1 MQGAAQ
7 KSWLEGASSRGLTLR
22 GLRRLHEK
30 VQMEVAERQS
40 LACRLRVL
48 FRTGE
53 SIEDAWPASLRE
65 YARKT
70 YRALVAGRFTR
81 FTRGD
86 EGKTVEVKSGAVTV
100 GGIKRHVDWGE
111 SAHPDCRGKIKKV
124 ETRVKGN
131 VTLED
136 GSCFENC
143 AILSIDELSTSALVS
158 AWIKDA
164 AVTGDDRLAD
174 RPECDLAPDFVLN
187 PKQIKILW
195 PMSAFQIIPRSVGA
209 NQSGGRASAKILCLA
224 CVARPI

>member
-53 SIEDAWPASLRE
+53 SIEDAWPASLRVCAQNVPRSGGGPVHE
-65 YARKT
+65 IH
-70 YRALVAGRFTR
+70 AGR
-81 FTRGD
+81 RGQD
-86 EGKTVEVKSGAVTV
+86 GRGKSGAVTV

-143 AILSIDELSTSALVS
+143 AILSINELSTSALVS

-174 RPECDLAPDFVLN
+174 RPECDLAPDF
-187 PKQIKILW
+187 
-195 PMSAFQIIPRSVGA
+195 AFTR
-209 NQSGGRASAKILCLA
+209 N
-224 CVARPI
+224 

>member
-30 VQMEVAERQS
+30 IEMEVAERQS
-40 LACRLRVL
+40 LASRLRVL

-53 SIEDAWPASLRE
+53 SIEDTWPASLRE

-70 YRALVAGRFTR
+70 YRARVAGRFTR

-86 EGKTVEVKSGAVTV
+86 EGKTVEVKNGAVTV

-111 SAHPDCRGKIKKV
+111 AAHPDCRGKIKKV
-124 ETRVKGN
+124 ETRVKGH

-136 GSCFENC
+136 GGFFENC
-143 AILSIDELSTSALVS
+143 PISSIDELSTSALVC

-164 AVTGDDRLAD
+164 TVTGDDRLAD
-174 RPECDLAPDFVLN
+174 RPECDLAPDCAL
-187 PKQIKILW
+187 KRKRIKSL
-195 PMSAFQIIPRSVGA
+195 
-209 NQSGGRASAKILCLA
+209 
-224 CVARPI
+224 RPL

>member
-174 RPECDLAPDFVLN
+174 RPECDLAPAFVLN
-187 PKQIKILW
+187 PKQIEILW
-195 PMSAFQIIPRSVGA
+195 P
-209 NQSGGRASAKILCLA
+209 L
-224 CVARPI
+224 

>member
-1 MQGAAQ
+1 
-7 KSWLEGASSRGLTLR
+7 
-22 GLRRLHEK
+22 
-30 VQMEVAERQS
+30 MEVAERQS
-40 LACRLRVL
+40 LASRLRVL

-65 YARKT
+65 YTVCAQT

-86 EGKTVEVKSGAVTV
+86 EGKTVEVKNGAVTV

-124 ETRVKGN
+124 ETRVKGH

-136 GSCFENC
+136 GSFFENRP
-143 AILSIDELSTSALVS
+143 ISSIDELSTSALVS

-164 AVTGDDRLAD
+164 AVTGCDRLAD
-174 RPECDLAPDFVLN
+174 RPECDLVPDFVLN

-195 PMSAFQIIPRSVGA
+195 P
-209 NQSGGRASAKILCLA
+209 L
-224 CVARPI
+224 